1 MSKSNKTYHALKQDF
16 LGEMD
21 FISNIGAKFF
31 IYLSITHSK
40 LSTYCFYFTYG
51 LLFLVTTQLIVTLCL
66 ICINDFDWFE
76 VINVTPNTGVCLM
89 ILVKYGKIYKNKEM
103 YDKIFK
109 HFRFD
114 LWETI
119 ADTAEHKS
127 ILNQYTQTTRFLV
140 RFDFYY
146 AIGLTIVVDLFPR
159 IIMIYQNNIVGNETQ
174 YLYPFDGWYPFDKQ
188 QWYNTAYIWESFMTT
203 VVIFIF
209 VFINILHISFT
220 RYICMELKILGSI
233 MEGLITEDDVVKIKE
248 GKEIEQTHY
257 NIKKKL
263 KYIISKHQFLAKII
277 SDLDNVLGEG
287 MFLTYAFG
295 SVFICLT
302 AFTATVVDDF
312 YKSMRYFSFF
322 CSLLL
327 EVFIQCIMGQLLS
340 DHSNKLEKAIY
351 FADWVYADSDTKKML
366 LIFLMRVQKPFEFSA
381 KGYKNMNLEAFSGIC
396 SLSYQFFNLL
406 RTAYSE

>member
-1 MSKSNKTYHALKQDF
+1 MSKSKYKTYDDLKQDF

-31 IYLSITHSK
+31 IYLSKSHSK
-40 LSTYCFYFTYG
+40 LSTNGFYFTYG
-51 LLFLVTTQLIVTLCL
+51 LLFLVTTQLIATLCL
-66 ICINDFDWFE
+66 ICINNFDWFE
-76 VINVTPNTGVCLM
+76 VINVTPNTGVCMM
-89 ILVKYGKIYKNKEM
+89 ILVKYVKIHKNKEV
-103 YDKIFK
+103 YDEIFK

-114 LWETI
+114 LWEAI
-119 ADTAEHKS
+119 ADTTEHKL
-127 ILNQYTQTTRFLV
+127 ILNRF
-140 RFDFYY
+140 
-146 AIGLTIVVDLFPR
+146 
-159 IIMIYQNNIVGNETQ
+159 IMVYQNNIVGKEKQ

-220 RYICMELKILGSI
+220 RYICMELKILGNT
-233 MEGLITEDDVVKIKE
+233 MEGLITDDDVVKIKG
-248 GKEIEQTHY
+248 GKETEQTHY
-257 NIKKKL
+257 KIKTKL
-263 KYIISKHQFLAKII
+263 KFIISKHQYLAKII
-277 SDLDNVLGEG
+277 SDLDNVLGDG

-302 AFTATVVDDF
+302 AFTATVVDDL

-381 KGYKNMNLEAFSGIC
+381 KGYLNMNLEAFSGIC